1 MGRSREGIWYF
12 SARGDGVLPHLEVH
26 NSDAQYPP
34 RFKYPINMAGNNSPS
49 FPKNTCLNDQVTNYP
64 WRSLSRFL
72 TVLSHTVN
80 N

>member
-1 MGRSREGIWYF
+1 MGRSRESIWYF
-12 SARGDGVLPHLEVH
+12 SAREDGVLPHLNAS
-26 NSDAQYPP
+26 NSGPQYPP
-34 RFKYPINMAGNNSPS
+34 RFKYPVNMIGNKIPC

-64 WRSLSRFL
+64 WLSLSWFL

>member
-1 MGRSREGIWYF
+1 MGRSREVIGYF
-12 SARGDGVLPHLEVH
+12 SAMEDGVLPHLNAS
-26 NSDAQYPP
+26 NSGARYPS
-34 RFKYPINMAGNNSPS
+34 RFKYSANVIGNRIPS

-64 WRSLSRFL
+64 WLSLSQFL